1 MKCSSTDGSTEQID
15 QAKAA
20 LSSIATPYFEEHKHY
35 REDSVCFIYA
45 SDNELADN
53 LREEILKLP
62 EVYPR
67 LVIVDIPNQTKYICE
82 SHLDS
87 HTIKDF
93 LKQYEQGTLKGQ
105 SLKLQL

>member
-1 MKCSSTDGSTEQID
+1 MKCFSADGSTEQID

-20 LSSIATPYFEEHKHY
+20 LSSIATPYFEEHKQS

-45 SDNELADN
+45 SDNELAAN

-93 LKQYEQGTLKGQ
+93 LKRYEQGTLKGQ